1 MFLCRVVRCKIL
13 TFKNFGPIWFFPFF
27 LSFADLQSCASA
39 QTFLVHSPSLVK
51 VGLPTLQQCGQL
63 QDKHYLRNLQLFSA
77 RNRKKKN
84 FCIGS
89 SEIFHQWSYV
99 TVDYGSSIRK
109 TTPSAILSP
118 PPCHRKW
125 GGGLEGWEYRVITE
139 SFFSD
144 LHIEFFVRCRS
155 FY

>member
-109 TTPSAILSP
+109 TTPSATLSP
-118 PPCHRKW
+118 PPHHRK
-125 GGGLEGWEYRVITE
+125 GGGVGGVGIQSNYRV
-139 SFFSD
+139 FLF
-144 LHIEFFVRCRS
+144 
-155 FY
+155 